1 MATAPVSAAQA
12 TATVNSGIGALA
24 SNYETFL
31 SLLTTQL
38 KNQDPLSPL
47 DNNQFTQQLTSMT
60 GVQQQLL
67 TNQLLTQMIAQN
79 QADLGGGAIN
89 LIGKLVTVA
98 SNDAALANGS
108 ATWKFDLSGM
118 PEQAKV
124 EILDSGGRVV
134 WTGAPTNLVKGEN
147 TFSWDGKGSNGVQQ
161 TDGTYTLRVTAKD
174 ANNNDISAA
183 GTVSGIASRIRTVNG
198 QMVLTVGSV
207 QVPLNAVT
215 GVETPPAPTGG

>member
-1 MATAPVSAAQA
+1 MVTPVSAQQA
-12 TATVNSGIGALA
+12 TQTVNSGIGALA

-89 LIGKLVTVA
+89 LIGKLVTV
-98 SNDAALANGS
+98 STNDTALANGS
-108 ATWKFDLSGM
+108 ATWNFDLSAL
-118 PEQAKV
+118 PEDATV
-124 EILDSGGRVV
+124 EVVDSAGRAVFTTKP
-134 WTGAPTNLVKGEN
+134 TGLVKGAN
-147 TFSWDGKGSNGVQQ
+147 SFTWDGKASNGIQMN
-161 TDGTYTLRVTAKD
+161 DGIYSLRVSATD
-174 ANNNDISAA
+174 ANKTDITAS

-215 GVETPPAPTGG
+215 GVETPPPTTGG